1 MPNLEIN
8 GTRSEPA
15 TAKPVFEFVK
25 ERLLSAQPRRHAAL
39 NGNRGVPLQA
49 TSATWIALGIALG
62 AAGLAV
68 ALAIILIVVLMRA
81 RKPGREEVRKLVDE
95 SLAGAEARLSELSLA
110 LDQAHQEGHRAR
122 AFSEIGATIDLDTV
136 LTRTLEA
143 AGALPG
149 IDCALVVLLSTGESN
164 DAEPL
169 VATIGMSVE
178 EAASQPM
185 GGPPDGRPARA
196 MRVAYTYTQEEADE
210 DGEPIRGGLAVPL
223 RNEEGEPVGTL
234 AVFWRGAERE
244 PSDEEVSLLEELAA
258 SAGPSLAN
266 ARRFREARQLADLD
280 ALTNL
285 HNRRYFHETLA
296 RECARAHRYDR
307 RLALVVFDVDD
318 FKAINDRIGHLAGD
332 SVLAAVAERV
342 QSVVR
347 SADVACRVGG
357 DEFGV
362 ILPESTLNDAEQ
374 LYSRV
379 QFAVAARPIGPFD
392 RIHLSAGIA
401 ELAREDS
408 SESFFQRADQALY
421 RAKEAGKGR
430 VVAANGRR

>member
-1 MPNLEIN
+1 
-8 GTRSEPA
+8 
-15 TAKPVFEFVK
+15 V
-25 ERLLSAQPRRHAAL
+25 LLHE
-39 NGNRGVPLQA
+39 

-62 AAGLAV
+62 AAGLAI
-68 ALAIILIVVLMRA
+68 ALAIILVAVLMRA
-81 RKPGREEVRKLVDE
+81 RKPGREEVQQLVDE

-110 LDQAHQEGHRAR
+110 LARAHQEGRRAR
-122 AFSEIGATIDLDTV
+122 VFGEIGATIDLDAV

-149 IDCALVVLLSTGESN
+149 VECAMLVILTSEGSGE
-164 DAEPL
+164 PI

-196 MRVAYTYTQEEADE
+196 MRVAYTYTQEEAE
-210 DGEPIRGGLAVPL
+210 GDGDPIRGGLAVPL
-223 RNEEGEPVGTL
+223 RDEEGEAVGTL
-234 AVFWRGAERE
+234 AVFWRGTERE

-258 SAGPSLAN
+258 SAGPSLEN

-401 ELAREDS
+401 ELARKDS